1 MQCQDFD
8 RVTLWLNSINM
19 ITDLSGTFITE
30 DTDNDDICDLILTQD
45 DAGNPAG
52 VGNRV
57 EIMTIESGHV
67 RCQAMSSQE
76 KAGALP
82 SQQHILTGITVSL
95 CLSQT
100 DQTRRRGLG
109 LIAAE
114 Y

>member
-1 MQCQDFD
+1 MTK
-8 RVTLWLNSINM
+8 VTTGLWLNSIDM
-19 ITDLSGTFITE
+19 ITELSGTFITE
-30 DTDNDDICDLILTQD
+30 DIDNDDICDLILTQD

-95 CLSQT
+95 NHCVFPQ
-100 DQTRRRGLG
+100 
-109 LIAAE
+109 LIKQGGATE
-114 Y
+114 V